1 MVIARWTGLAPIAC
15 LLVALAGCA
24 SAPRPLSG
32 LPGVALPGSDGAPH
46 RLDVLARGA
55 PFTVVTF
62 FSAACPCQRAHDA
75 RLLDLYARYA
85 PRGVAFVS
93 VDAEATASL
102 ALDREEARARRY
114 PFPLLTDADGA
125 AADALGA
132 SWATYTVV
140 VDPAGHVRYR
150 GGIDSDKRWLSD
162 GAELWL
168 RDALDRLLAGGDPE
182 PAETEPLGCAL
193 RRR

>member
-1 MVIARWTGLAPIAC
+1 MVTRRPRGLAPVLC
-15 LLVALAGCA
+15 VLLALPGCA
-24 SAPRPLSG
+24 PAPRPPPG
-32 LPGVALPGSDGAPH
+32 LPTLALPGSDGAPH
-46 RLDVLARGA
+46 RLDLIARGA

-62 FSAACPCQRAHDA
+62 FSASCPCQRAHDA
-75 RLLDLYARYA
+75 RLLDLSARYG

-102 ALDREEARARRY
+102 ALDRDEARARRY
-114 PFPLLTDADGA
+114 PFPLLTDAGGA

-132 SWATYTVV
+132 TWATYTVV
-140 VDPAGHVRYR
+140 VDSAGRVRYR
-150 GGIDSDKRWLSD
+150 GGIDSDKQWLSD
-162 GAELWL
+162 GATLWL
-168 RDALDRLLAGGDPE
+168 RDALDRLLAGGDPD

>member
-1 MVIARWTGLAPIAC
+1 MVTKDLRGPGL
-15 LLVALAGCA
+15 LLLLALSGCA
-24 SAPRPLSG
+24 SPARPP
-32 LPGVALPGSDGAPH
+32 PGMPSAALPGSDGAPH
-46 RLDVLARGA
+46 RLDELARGA
-55 PFTVVTF
+55 PFTVITF

-75 RLLDLYARYA
+75 RLMALYARYA

-102 ALDREEARARRY
+102 AVDREEARARGY
-114 PFPLLTDADGA
+114 PFPILTDPEGA
-125 AADALGA
+125 TADALDA
-132 SWATYTVV
+132 TFATYTVV
-140 VDPAGHVRYR
+140 VDPGGHVRYR

-162 GAELWL
+162 GATPWL
-168 RDALDRLLAGGDPE
+168 RDALDRLLAGGAPD